1 MSEEISEIIETVSWN
16 ENGLVPVIAQ
26 STNDEVLTLAYM
38 DEEALRLTIST
49 GLGHYFSRSKGRI
62 RKKGEVSGNLQS
74 VEEIRID
81 CDGDALLMKV
91 NQQGPACHT
100 GKKSCFYRQIGEPV
114 VEEGSI
120 DYSLD
125 VLKELEEVIRNRKE
139 SPREDSYTSELFREG
154 PGEIKKKVGEEA
166 VEVIVS
172 PERENLVAE
181 VADLMYHLLVLLR
194 SRGVELGEV
203 MNELRRRRK

>member
-1 MSEEISEIIETVSWN
+1 MSEEISEITETVSWDD
-16 ENGLVPVIAQ
+16 NGLVPVITQ
-26 STNDEVLTLAYM
+26 STNGEVLTLAYM

-49 GLGHYFSRSKGRI
+49 GFGHYFSRSKGRI

-91 NQQGPACHT
+91 DQQGPACHT
-100 GKKSCFYRQIGEPV
+100 GENSCFYRQIGEPT

-120 DYSLD
+120 DYSLN

-181 VADLMYHLLVLLR
+181 AADLIYHLLVLLR